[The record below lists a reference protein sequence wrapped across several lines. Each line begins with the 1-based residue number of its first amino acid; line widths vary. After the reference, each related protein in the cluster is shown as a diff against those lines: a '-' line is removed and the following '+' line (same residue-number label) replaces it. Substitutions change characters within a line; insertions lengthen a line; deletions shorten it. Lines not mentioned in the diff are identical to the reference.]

1 MKKDSG
7 LAQEKTFYVAN
18 VVTWNEVKLLLK
30 ITAEFELVGH
40 KAVVI
45 WFSLSKDG
53 IEIGSLVK
61 STQLNLWPLRAIITG
76 IELKNKQE
84 NEQKK
89 ARNGAGKGSHKSKQE
104 FGKESE

>member
-18 VVTWNEVKLLLK
+18 VVTWNEVKLLLN
-30 ITAEFELVGH
+30 ITAECELVGY
-40 KAVVI
+40 KDFI

-61 STQLNLWPLRAIITG
+61 STQLNLWALRAIITG

-84 NEQKK
+84 KEQKK
-89 ARNGAGKGSHKSKQE
+89 ARNGKGSHKSKKE
-104 FGKESE
+104 LGKESE

>member
-18 VVTWNEVKLLLK
+18 VVTWNEVKLLLN
-30 ITAEFELVGH
+30 ITAECELVGY
-40 KAVVI
+40 KVFI

-61 STQLNLWPLRAIITG
+61 STQLNVWALRAMNTG
-76 IELKNKQE
+76 IELKNKQ
-84 NEQKK
+84 QKK
-89 ARNGAGKGSHKSKQE
+89 ARNGAGKGSHKSKKE